1 MRKIKRLTMY
11 TLAKGRRFANTPK
24 GERVITQTLTS
35 MTAFTLVLGVLL
47 IIGLTE
53 RL

>member
-24 GERVITQTLTS
+24 GERVITQVLTS
-35 MTAFTLVLGVLL
+35 MTTLALVMGVLL
-47 IIGLTE
+47 VIG
-53 RL
+53 

>member
-1 MRKIKRLTMY
+1 MRTIKRLTMY

-24 GERVITQTLTS
+24 GERVITWTFTS
-35 MTAFTLVLGVLL
+35 MTAFALVLGVLL
-47 IIGLTE
+47 VIGLTE